1 MGLMIDCKTAT
12 KMISQ
17 KEEKRLSW
25 IEQIKLYY
33 HFFICKVCSLFFK
46 QNKVVVKSVAL
57 MDKHENST
65 LSEDEKI
72 QMVAALE
79 DSAA

>member
-25 IEQIKLYY
+25 IKQIKLSY
-33 HFFICKVCSLFFK
+33 HLFICKVCSLFFK
-46 QNKVVVKSVAL
+46 QNKVVVRSVAL

-65 LSEDEKI
+65 LSEGEKI